1 MFQVIWAVQKCFVI
15 YSKILQPKGFNFSL
29 IWIHFHNLTEITF
42 RYFHYI
48 SLFLRYVCWRYL
60 TYSCEIYWGNLFCR
74 LNRSSRMTWKIL
86 LNLENATGPWSK
98 FKLFKLL
105 LQTYQALMFLLYFG
119 KNISWKNN
127 RSDAYTRK
135 NSCSKF
141 LTDFNWQER
150 FQKNY

>member
-86 LNLENATGPWSK
+86 LNLENAVGPWNK
-98 FKLFKLL
+98 FKLFKLML
-105 LQTYQALMFLLYFG
+105 
-119 KNISWKNN
+119 NISSFYVSSILRQK
-127 RSDAYTRK
+127 Y
-135 NSCSKF
+135 F
-141 LTDFNWQER
+141 LEKQSQWCLHT
-150 FQKNY
+150 QKQLQ